1 MANIKLTELSELTTS
16 NNTNTIFYVADLS
29 VSPNVSHYIR
39 LGTFTS
45 DNAIAYI
52 AYGEANAAFLRANT
66 ALSVAWNANIAF
78 NQANSAYNQANAT
91 FNQANTAASFA
102 NGAFTRANNEPIG
115 TSAASFANGA
125 FARAN
130 SSYDFANTAYTRANN
145 NSSFANSAFV
155 TGNSAA
161 SFANGAFARAN
172 SSYDFANGAF
182 ARANSSYG
190 FANLSYN
197 HANSAYDFANTI
209 SGSGAFDRANAAFR
223 QANNAFNVTN
233 VAFNTANSAASFA
246 NGAFTRANNSVL
258 KTGDAISGVVTA
270 PTAANNSSNTMLAT
284 TRYVDNAVKNA
295 ITPGIIK
302 AYATVSI
309 SGSVASLTRGF
320 NISSVSRLGTG
331 RYQINFTTLMSST
344 SYVVTGAVSTY
355 NQGDSGNAR
364 NFDHTINIE
373 ATTTSAVIVN
383 TGDPGAQG
391 NNTGHDVARI
401 WIMIVE

>member
-1 MANIKLTELSELTTS
+1 MANIKLTELTELTTS
-16 NNTNTIFYVADLS
+16 NNTNTIFYVANLA

-45 DNAIAYI
+45 DNAIAYV
-52 AYGEANAAFLRANT
+52 AFAHANSAFLRANT
-66 ALSVAWNANIAF
+66 ALSVGWNANIAF

-91 FNQANTAASFA
+91 FNQANNAASFANGAFVTANSSASFANGAFTSANVSQAINNTQNTNISSAQSFA
-102 NGAFTRANNEPIG
+102 NGAFTRAN
-115 TSAASFANGA
+115 
-125 FARAN
+125 
-130 SSYDFANTAYTRANN
+130 
-145 NSSFANSAFV
+145 
-155 TGNSAA
+155 
-161 SFANGAFARAN
+161 
-172 SSYDFANGAF
+172 
-182 ARANSSYG
+182 SSYG
-190 FANLSYN
+190 FANLAYN

-209 SGSGAFDRANAAFR
+209 SGSGAFDRANAAFA

-246 NGAFTRANNSVL
+246 NGAFTKANNSVL
-258 KTGDAISGVVTA
+258 KTGDAISGIVTA

-295 ITPGIIK
+295 ITPGVIK
-302 AYATVSI
+302 AYATVAI
-309 SGSVASLTRGF
+309 SGSIASLERGF

-331 RYQINFTTLMSST
+331 RYQINFTTLMATT

-355 NQGDSGNAR
+355 NPGDSGANR

-383 TGDPGAQG
+383 TGDPGVNP
-391 NNTGHDVARI
+391 NNTPHDVAKI

>member
-45 DNAIAYI
+45 DNAIAYL
-52 AYGEANAAFLRANT
+52 AFSHANAAFLRANT
-66 ALSVAWNANIAF
+66 ALEVGWNANIAF

-102 NGAFTRANNEPIG
+102 NGAFARANL
-115 TSAASFANGA
+115 AASFANGA
-125 FARAN
+125 FSA
-130 SSYDFANTAYTRANN
+130 ANN
-145 NSSFANSAFV
+145 SLAIDNTQNTNISSAQ
-155 TGNSAA
+155 
-161 SFANGAFARAN
+161 SFANGAF
-172 SSYDFANGAF
+172 S
-182 ARANSSYG
+182 RANSSYG
-190 FANLSYN
+190 FANLAYN

-223 QANNAFNVTN
+223 QANNSFNVTN

-258 KTGDAISGVVTA
+258 KTGDTITGIVTA

-295 ITPGIIK
+295 ITPGVIK
-302 AYATVSI
+302 AYATVAI
-309 SGSVASLTRGF
+309 SGSVASLVRGF
-320 NISSVSRLGTG
+320 NISSVSRLAKG
-331 RYQINFTTLMSST
+331 RYQINFTTLMSTS
-344 SYVVTGAVSTY
+344 SYVVTGAVSSQ
-355 NQGDSGNAR
+355 NMSGGGLNY
-364 NFDHTINIE
+364 DHTINIE

-383 TGDPGAQG
+383 TGDPGAEG
-391 NNTGHDVARI
+391 NNVGHDPARI